1 MSSATPQE
9 VDEKAISDEPLRPM
23 NRAVE
28 EALTQNRRSF
38 LRFLARRLGDESAA
52 EDVFQSF
59 CLRAV
64 SKGTELRDS
73 ESAIAWLYS
82 VLRSVLTD
90 HYRSEAARRGREANY
105 AQQQILLGADRDEI
119 ELEESL
125 CNCFRGL
132 LPALRPDY
140 AEVLRRVDL
149 SGEPRD
155 RVAADLGIT
164 QANMRV
170 RLHRGRQALRT
181 ALGECCG
188 SCCEQSF
195 RDCTC
200 DKGHGN
206 ATSAP
211 SNDISSFYS
220 ERR

>member
-1 MSSATPQE
+1 
-9 VDEKAISDEPLRPM
+9 M

-28 EALTQNRRSF
+28 VALTENRRSF

-52 EDVFQSF
+52 EDVLQSF

-64 SKGTELRDS
+64 SKGTELRESDS
-73 ESAIAWLYS
+73 VVAWLYS
-82 VLRSVLTD
+82 VLRSVLMD
-90 HYRSEAARRGREANY
+90 HYRSEAARQGREANY
-105 AQQQILLGADRDEI
+105 AQQQIVLGNDRDEI

-170 RLHRGRQALRT
+170 RLHRGRQALRA

-188 SCCEQSF
+188 SCCEDGF
-195 RDCTC
+195 RDCNCQTGQA
-200 DKGHGN
+200 D
-206 ATSAP
+206 
-211 SNDISSFYS
+211 D
-220 ERR
+220 RRRQRPKKVDTRFLPDEALPRETRV